1 MVGEASKIEKNNI
14 KRFSIPSPA
23 TSRKKV
29 FKMKCFDYGFTKDG
43 GMLPGG
49 QGSMLQTPMA
59 EASPW
64 QVSWEVLRLLSLMP
78 PPQDLEQ
85 LVHVSHVDHSQSTKK
100 KIKSMND

>member
-1 MVGEASKIEKNNI
+1 
-14 KRFSIPSPA
+14 
-23 TSRKKV
+23 
-29 FKMKCFDYGFTKDG
+29 
-43 GMLPGG
+43 
-49 QGSMLQTPMA
+49 MLQTPMA

-100 KIKSMND
+100 KIKSMTNGIYMESSLIGLYNLYHLLF